1 MGSAEAGQ
9 QKGCGLYLY
18 RIMKI
23 PGRYLLSE
31 ESGYLFFVQGKPWIC
46 QRVCRVCV
54 YKKRIHRSIS
64 RKEKMDDTGT
74 IF

>member
-9 QKGCGLYLY
+9 QKGYGLYLY

-31 ESGYLFFVQGKPWIC
+31 ESGYLFFGAGEALDMSKGLPGM
-46 QRVCRVCV
+46 CV
-54 YKKRIHRSIS
+54 
-64 RKEKMDDTGT
+64 
-74 IF
+74 